1 MRRLLLLIALG
12 VVAAPVL
19 AQDLLPADPKHV
31 KVDFEN
37 AQVRVLRITLG
48 PHERVPMHYHPS
60 SVTVWL
66 TDSHTRSVIPDGMV
80 QERNFKAGEVAF
92 ATASTHMDENLSD
105 QPLEVVW
112 VEIKPQFQR
121 AWGFY
126 EPKGGAPAP
135 APGAPPAGTA
145 PSPGTAPA
153 PQTPAQPPQN

>member
-48 PHERVPMHYHPS
+48 PHERVPMHEHPA

-66 TDSHTRSVIPDGMV
+66 TDSHTRSSIPDGKV
-80 QERNFKAGEVAF
+80 QERTFKAGEVAW

-105 QPLEVVW
+105 QPLEGVW
-112 VEIKPQFQR
+112 MEIKPQ
-121 AWGFY
+121 
-126 EPKGGAPAP
+126 
-135 APGAPPAGTA
+135 
-145 PSPGTAPA
+145 
-153 PQTPAQPPQN
+153 